1 MIVVE
6 LVEVVIVVGLVEII
20 IVVGLVE
27 VVGETM
33 IESCATTAT
42 S

>member
-27 VVGETM
+27 VVGKTM